1 MMPRFS
7 SLITILAV
15 AIASIALTSAAPLP
29 PLQTHEP
36 ILLTID
42 ELKAAA
48 NGSCPTQTS
57 GELLTCED
65 ALPYIN
71 DAVNK
76 YKLVTRGQRAA
87 YISTMLFESGHL
99 KYNHNLINPTQGTRS
114 MLPQENLQR
123 FVDANSDVQKIV
135 ATYPASELVVDIL
148 IKSHLDFQPGA
159 WWTVS
164 GPGCP
169 DRAAALDGSSNNF
182 LLWEIECIGGG
193 VETLDQRTAL
203 FGLVYQSIH

>member
-1 MMPRFS
+1 MQPRFS
-7 SLITILAV
+7 SLMTILAV
-15 AIASIALTSAAPLP
+15 AVASIGLSSASPLP
-29 PLQTHEP
+29 PQTYEP
-36 ILLTID
+36 TLLTID

-48 NGSCPTQTS
+48 NGSCPTQTA
-57 GELLTCED
+57 GEHITCED

-71 DAVNK
+71 DAINK

-87 YISTMLFESGHL
+87 YISTMLFESGYL
-99 KYNHNLINPTQGTRS
+99 KYNHNQNNSTQGTRS
-114 MLPQENLQR
+114 MLPQFNLER
-123 FVDANSDVQKIV
+123 FVNANADVKKLV

-148 IKSHLDFQPGA
+148 INNRLDFQPGA

-169 DRAAALDGSSNNF
+169 DHAAALDGTSNSF

-193 VETLDQRTAL
+193 VETLDTRTAY
-203 FGLVYQSIH
+203 FEVVYRSIH